1 MVDEGDLVT
10 ALIAKLASNDLGM
23 VDQFTEKRQSSGI
36 ANRLDPMSFVRREQ
50 PVMPVASPAQIS
62 LEQQVI
68 LEQTNRMA
76 EQLCPLPPPLPVP
89 PPEPQ
94 RSSGAVFSDTSFTEF
109 SVKLDNINDSLQLIS
124 NTLLVLVDVLKHK

>member
-76 EQLCPLPPPLPVP
+76 EQLCPLPPPLL

-94 RSSGAVFSDTSFTEF
+94 RPTGAVFSDASFTEF
-109 SVKLDNINDSLQLIS
+109 SVKLDNIQDSLQLIN
-124 NTLLVLVDVLKHK
+124 NTLLTLVDVLKHK

>member
-76 EQLCPLPPPLPVP
+76 EQLCPLPPPLSL
-89 PPEPQ
+89 PEPQ
-94 RSSGAVFSDTSFTEF
+94 RPSSNAFSDTSFTEF

-124 NTLLVLVDVLKHK
+124 NTLLTLVDVLKYK